1 MTTSTLGV
9 EEGDV
14 GRVLEGDERQGKSG
28 CRGNTEFCSTESSWF
43 LVDDKYVKYFL
54 YFKIDAKL

>member
-1 MTTSTLGV
+1 MLEEYCVMTTSTLGV

-28 CRGNTEFCSTESSWF
+28 CRGNTEE
-43 LVDDKYVKYFL
+43 YGE
-54 YFKIDAKL
+54 